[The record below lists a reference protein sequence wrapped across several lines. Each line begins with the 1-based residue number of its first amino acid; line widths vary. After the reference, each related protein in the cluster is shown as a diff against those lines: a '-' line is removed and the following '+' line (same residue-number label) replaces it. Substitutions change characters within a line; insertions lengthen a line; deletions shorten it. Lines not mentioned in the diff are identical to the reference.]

1 MNKTTKNRTGDQ
13 YAYYAGTYCRDWLG
27 VFWGYPKYEMMQL
40 EDQTR
45 QQLQSGRFADLEAKY
60 QPILQREKVE
70 LTILDQYPNIRFY
83 TCWLENKK
91 LSVKS
96 EQNVKNIA
104 CDSVEA
110 FQNFDYKSRTAVLNV
125 IEEDQIV
132 FHMNVKNKFGTD
144 MMQHQ
149 QKLLD
154 CPSFF
159 TSESIK
165 SWGRIYPTTSK
176 IYPSR
181 HGCTCCIGFGR
192 GCATFKLKSYG

>member
-1 MNKTTKNRTGDQ
+1 MPIMLVLIAVIG
-13 YAYYAGTYCRDWLG
+13 LG

-40 EDQTR
+40 EDQAR
-45 QQLQSGRFADLEAKY
+45 QQLQSGKFAELEAKY

-83 TCWLENKK
+83 TRWLENENKK

-104 CDSVEA
+104 CDSVET
-110 FQNFDYKSRTAVLNV
+110 FQNFVYKSRTAVLNV

-132 FHMNVKNKFGTD
+132 FHMNVKNKFGMD

-149 QKLLD
+149 QKLSD
-154 CPSFF
+154 CPSFLQMRALKAGEEYVPPPQKNAPVDMVAPAASV
-159 TSESIK
+159 SEEAAQPLS
-165 SWGRIYPTTSK
+165 
-176 IYPSR
+176 
-181 HGCTCCIGFGR
+181 
-192 GCATFKLKSYG
+192 

>member
-1 MNKTTKNRTGDQ
+1 MPIMLVLIAVIG
-13 YAYYAGTYCRDWLG
+13 LG
-27 VFWGYPKYEMMQL
+27 VFWGYPKDEMMQL
-40 EDQTR
+40 EDQAR
-45 QQLQSGRFADLEAKY
+45 QQLQSGKFAELEAKY

-83 TCWLENKK
+83 TRWLENENKK

-110 FQNFDYKSRTAVLNV
+110 FQNFDYKSWTAVLNV

-149 QKLLD
+149 QKLSD
-154 CPSFF
+154 CPSFLQMRALKAGEEYVPPPQKNAPVDMVAPAASV
-159 TSESIK
+159 SEEAAQPLS
-165 SWGRIYPTTSK
+165 
-176 IYPSR
+176 
-181 HGCTCCIGFGR
+181 
-192 GCATFKLKSYG
+192 

>member
-83 TCWLENKK
+83 TRWLENENKK

-132 FHMNVKNKFGTD
+132 FHMNVKNKFGMD

-149 QKLLD
+149 QKLSD
-154 CPSFF
+154 CPSFLQMRALKAGEEYVPPPQKNAPVDMVAPAASV
-159 TSESIK
+159 SEEAAQPLS
-165 SWGRIYPTTSK
+165 
-176 IYPSR
+176 
-181 HGCTCCIGFGR
+181 
-192 GCATFKLKSYG
+192 

>member
-154 CPSFF
+154 CPSFLQMRALKAGEEYIPPPQKN
-159 TSESIK
+159 TPVDMVALAASVSEEAAQPLS
-165 SWGRIYPTTSK
+165 
-176 IYPSR
+176 
-181 HGCTCCIGFGR
+181 
-192 GCATFKLKSYG
+192 

>member
-1 MNKTTKNRTGDQ
+1 MAIMLVLIAVIG
-13 YAYYAGTYCRDWLG
+13 LG

-40 EDQTR
+40 EDQAR
-45 QQLQSGRFADLEAKY
+45 QQLQSGKFAELEAKY

-83 TCWLENKK
+83 TRWLENENKK

-144 MMQHQ
+144 MMQYQ
-149 QKLLD
+149 QKLSD
-154 CPSFF
+154 CPSFLQVRALKAGKEYIPPPQKN
-159 TSESIK
+159 TPVDMVALAASVSEEAAQPLS
-165 SWGRIYPTTSK
+165 
-176 IYPSR
+176 
-181 HGCTCCIGFGR
+181 
-192 GCATFKLKSYG
+192 

>member
-110 FQNFDYKSRTAVLNV
+110 FQNFDYKSRTAVLKV

-154 CPSFF
+154 CPSFLQMRALKAGEEYIPPPQKN
-159 TSESIK
+159 TPVDMVALAASVSEEAAQPLS
-165 SWGRIYPTTSK
+165 
-176 IYPSR
+176 
-181 HGCTCCIGFGR
+181 
-192 GCATFKLKSYG
+192 

>member
-96 EQNVKNIA
+96 EQDVKNIA

-154 CPSFF
+154 CPSFLHMRALKAGEEYIPPPQKN
-159 TSESIK
+159 TPVDMVALAASVSEEAVQPLS
-165 SWGRIYPTTSK
+165 
-176 IYPSR
+176 
-181 HGCTCCIGFGR
+181 
-192 GCATFKLKSYG
+192 

>member
-1 MNKTTKNRTGDQ
+1 MLMNKTTKNRTGDQ

-27 VFWGYPKYEMMQL
+27 DILGL
-40 EDQTR
+40 SNTR
-45 QQLQSGRFADLEAKY
+45 
-60 QPILQREKVE
+60 
-70 LTILDQYPNIRFY
+70 
-83 TCWLENKK
+83 WLENKK

-104 CDSVEA
+104 CNSVEA

-154 CPSFF
+154 CPSFLQVRALKAGEEYIPPPQKN
-159 TSESIK
+159 TPVDMVALAASVSEEAAQPLS
-165 SWGRIYPTTSK
+165 
-176 IYPSR
+176 
-181 HGCTCCIGFGR
+181 
-192 GCATFKLKSYG
+192 

>member
-27 VFWGYPKYEMMQL
+27 VFWGYSKYEMMQL

-70 LTILDQYPNIRFY
+70 LTILDQYPNICFY
-83 TCWLENKK
+83 TCWLENENKK

-149 QKLLD
+149 QKLSD
-154 CPSFF
+154 CPSFLQMRALKAGEEYVPPPQKNAPINMVALAASV
-159 TSESIK
+159 SEEAAQPLS
-165 SWGRIYPTTSK
+165 
-176 IYPSR
+176 
-181 HGCTCCIGFGR
+181 
-192 GCATFKLKSYG
+192 

>member
-13 YAYYAGTYCRDWLG
+13 YAYYAGTYCRDWLE

-83 TCWLENKK
+83 TRWLENENKK

-96 EQNVKNIA
+96 E
-104 CDSVEA
+104 
-110 FQNFDYKSRTAVLNV
+110 
-125 IEEDQIV
+125 
-132 FHMNVKNKFGTD
+132 
-144 MMQHQ
+144 
-149 QKLLD
+149 
-154 CPSFF
+154 
-159 TSESIK
+159 
-165 SWGRIYPTTSK
+165 
-176 IYPSR
+176 
-181 HGCTCCIGFGR
+181 
-192 GCATFKLKSYG
+192 

>member
-1 MNKTTKNRTGDQ
+1 MPIMLVLIAVIG
-13 YAYYAGTYCRDWLG
+13 LG

-83 TCWLENKK
+83 TRWLENENKK

-132 FHMNVKNKFGTD
+132 FHMNVKNKFGMD
-144 MMQHQ
+144 MMQDQ
-149 QKLLD
+149 QKLSD
-154 CPSFF
+154 CPSFLQMRALKAGEEYVPPPQKNAPVDMVAPAASV
-159 TSESIK
+159 SEEAAQPLS
-165 SWGRIYPTTSK
+165 
-176 IYPSR
+176 
-181 HGCTCCIGFGR
+181 
-192 GCATFKLKSYG
+192 

>member
-40 EDQTR
+40 EDQAR
-45 QQLQSGRFADLEAKY
+45 QQLQSGKFAELEAKY

-83 TCWLENKK
+83 TRWLENENKK

-104 CDSVEA
+104 SDSVEA

-144 MMQHQ
+144 MMQYQ
-149 QKLLD
+149 QKLSD
-154 CPSFF
+154 CPSFLQVRALKAGKEYIPPPQKN
-159 TSESIK
+159 TPVDMVALAASVSEEAAQPLS
-165 SWGRIYPTTSK
+165 
-176 IYPSR
+176 
-181 HGCTCCIGFGR
+181 
-192 GCATFKLKSYG
+192 

>member
-154 CPSFF
+154 CPSFLHMRALKAGEEYIPPPQKN
-159 TSESIK
+159 TPVDMVALAASVSEEAAQPLS
-165 SWGRIYPTTSK
+165 
-176 IYPSR
+176 
-181 HGCTCCIGFGR
+181 
-192 GCATFKLKSYG
+192 

>member
-1 MNKTTKNRTGDQ
+1 MAIMLVLIAVIG
-13 YAYYAGTYCRDWLG
+13 LG

-40 EDQTR
+40 EDQAR
-45 QQLQSGRFADLEAKY
+45 QQLQSGKFAELEAKY

-70 LTILDQYPNIRFY
+70 LAILDQYPNIRFY
-83 TCWLENKK
+83 TRWLENKK

-96 EQNVKNIA
+96 EQNIKNIA
-104 CDSVEA
+104 CNSVEA

-149 QKLLD
+149 QKLVD
-154 CPSFF
+154 CPSFLQMRALKAGEEYVPPPQKNAPVDMVAPSASV
-159 TSESIK
+159 SEEAAQPLS
-165 SWGRIYPTTSK
+165 
-176 IYPSR
+176 
-181 HGCTCCIGFGR
+181 
-192 GCATFKLKSYG
+192 

>member
-13 YAYYAGTYCRDWLG
+13 YAYYAGTYCHDWLG
-27 VFWGYPKYEMMQL
+27 GIL
-40 EDQTR
+40 GLSNTR
-45 QQLQSGRFADLEAKY
+45 
-60 QPILQREKVE
+60 
-70 LTILDQYPNIRFY
+70 
-83 TCWLENKK
+83 WLENKK

-165 SWGRIYPTTSK
+165 RWGRIYPTTSK
-176 IYPSR
+176 KYPSR

>member
-1 MNKTTKNRTGDQ
+1 MINMPIMLVLIAVIG
-13 YAYYAGTYCRDWLG
+13 LG

-40 EDQTR
+40 EDQAR
-45 QQLQSGRFADLEAKY
+45 QQLQSGKFAELEAKY

-83 TCWLENKK
+83 TRWLENENKK

-132 FHMNVKNKFGTD
+132 FHMNVKNKFGID

-149 QKLLD
+149 QKLSD
-154 CPSFF
+154 CSSFARLRALKAGEEYVPPPKENQQVDMVAPAVS
-159 TSESIK
+159 TSVAEEAAQ
-165 SWGRIYPTTSK
+165 PLSK
-176 IYPSR
+176 
-181 HGCTCCIGFGR
+181 
-192 GCATFKLKSYG
+192 KNYG

>member
-1 MNKTTKNRTGDQ
+1 MPIMLVLIAVIG
-13 YAYYAGTYCRDWLG
+13 LG
-27 VFWGYPKYEMMQL
+27 VFWGYLKYEMMQL
-40 EDQTR
+40 EDQAR

-83 TCWLENKK
+83 TRWLENENKK

-125 IEEDQIV
+125 IQEDQIV

-149 QKLLD
+149 QKLSD
-154 CPSFF
+154 CPSFLQMRALKAG
-159 TSESIK
+159 EEYIPPPQK
-165 SWGRIYPTTSK
+165 NAPN
-176 IYPSR
+176 R
-181 HGCTCCIGFGR
+181 HGCTCCIGLGR
-192 GCATFKLKSYG
+192 SCATFKLKFYG

>member
-83 TCWLENKK
+83 TCWLENENKK

-104 CDSVEA
+104 SDSVEA

-144 MMQHQ
+144 MMQYQ
-149 QKLLD
+149 QKLSD
-154 CPSFF
+154 CPSFLQVRALKAGKEYIPPPQKN
-159 TSESIK
+159 TPVDMVALAASVSEEAAQPLS
-165 SWGRIYPTTSK
+165 
-176 IYPSR
+176 
-181 HGCTCCIGFGR
+181 
-192 GCATFKLKSYG
+192 

>member
-1 MNKTTKNRTGDQ
+1 MNKTTKNRMGDQ

-154 CPSFF
+154 CPSFLHMRALKAGEEYIPPPQKN
-159 TSESIK
+159 TPVDMVALAASVSEEAVQPLS
-165 SWGRIYPTTSK
+165 
-176 IYPSR
+176 
-181 HGCTCCIGFGR
+181 
-192 GCATFKLKSYG
+192 